1 MQIEYEATFPD
12 IEKEAMRG
20 KLKQAGAVLARPE
33 FLQKR
38 VVFDMPLGHELAGGW
53 VRVRDEGDRV
63 TMSIKIVNGDKID
76 DQKEMCLTVDSF
88 EQGETFLMTLGCRK
102 KSYQETKRELWTL
115 DGTEITIDE
124 WPFLN
129 PFVEVEGKSEAVVKR
144 VAERIGFD
152 YRQALFGAVDMLYMR
167 QYPHLTF
174 ERINKTPRIVFA
186 GENPF
191 LD

>member
-1 MQIEYEATFPD
+1 MQIEYEAAFPD
-12 IEKEAMRG
+12 IEKETMRE
-20 KLKQAGAVLARPE
+20 KLKQVGAILVRPE

-38 VVFDMPLGHELAGGW
+38 VVFDMPLGHEIAGGW
-53 VRVRDEGDRV
+53 VRVRDEGDKI

-88 EQGETFLMTLGCRK
+88 EQGEVFLTTLGCKK
-102 KSYQETKRELWTL
+102 KSYQETKRELWML

-129 PFVEVEGKSEAVVKR
+129 PFVEVEGQSEEAVKQI
-144 VAERIGFD
+144 AERIGFD
-152 YRQALFGAVDMLYMR
+152 YEQALFGAVDVLYMR

-174 ERINKTPRIVFA
+174 RRINKEPRIVFD

-191 LD
+191 LN